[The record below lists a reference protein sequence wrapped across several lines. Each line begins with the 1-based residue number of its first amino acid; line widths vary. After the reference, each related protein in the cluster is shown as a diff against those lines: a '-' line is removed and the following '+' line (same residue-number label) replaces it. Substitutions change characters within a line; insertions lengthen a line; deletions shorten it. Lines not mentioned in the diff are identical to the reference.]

1 MGLTLFDPDHTV
13 TANEVIIA
21 DVPYTWAEFQQG
33 IARLHREGQQQQ
45 VRVEVLQTTTTVR
58 LADETPLQTIDERIW
73 ALIAGKR
80 DLAAIMIDGKA
91 FPDEAGLTQRALHR
105 WLDQARA
112 VGIAPVRGGIG

>member
-80 DLAAIMIDGKA
+80 DLA
-91 FPDEAGLTQRALHR
+91 
-105 WLDQARA
+105 
-112 VGIAPVRGGIG
+112 